1 MPLNNSEYI
10 QNEQRLVDNLLDFE
24 AAIKI
29 IMGSYTKLAIEH
41 PLDYC
46 YNSLNIR
53 MKSIEIDHPEFKM
66 IR

>member
-1 MPLNNSEYI
+1 MNSSERI
-10 QNEQRLVDNLLDFE
+10 SNEQRLIDNLLDFE

-29 IMGSYTKLAIEH
+29 IMGSYTRIAIEH

-53 MKSIEIDHPEFKM
+53 MKSIEIEHPEYKM